1 MTNAIYI
8 STIEAYSGKS
18 VIALGV
24 VNLLVGKTAK
34 IAFFK
39 PIISSEGGEKDPHID
54 TIASHFNLEMAYE
67 DMFVF
72 TRNEVL
78 RYINAGKEAY
88 IIDTIIQ
95 RFKHLQERY
104 DFVVV
109 EGVGGWMV
117 PITARYFSNDLA
129 VDLRLPA
136 IVVAENRL
144 GCLNHIML
152 TVRAIESAGLKCA
165 GVVLNDL
172 AKESDLAMTTNA
184 EILRSCL
191 TLPILAGFD
200 PAKAELDRRL
210 RQMLPEFHLL

>member
-1 MTNAIYI
+1 MEPHSPQTWQLRSDLEFSPQQHQN
-8 STIEAYSGKS
+8 KS
-18 VIALGV
+18 
-24 VNLLVGKTAK
+24 
-34 IAFFK
+34 
-39 PIISSEGGEKDPHID
+39 
-54 TIASHFNLEMAYE
+54 
-67 DMFVF
+67 
-72 TRNEVL
+72 
-78 RYINAGKEAY
+78 
-88 IIDTIIQ
+88 
-95 RFKHLQERY
+95 
-104 DFVVV
+104 FVVV
-109 EGVGGWMV
+109 KD

-129 VDLRLPA
+129 VDLRLPV

-144 GCLNHIML
+144 GCLNHILL